1 MLNKKYGCLLIH
13 GFTSFRAS
21 LEILIPELEKRD
33 IAWHY
38 PILAGHNTKP
48 EDLEGKTWKHWQ
60 EDVEEGLKYLLHEV
74 ESIKIIALSM
84 GSLLALELA
93 KKYPSKVESLV
104 LLSPALHFKN
114 PLTKYT
120 PQIKTIVNKV
130 PGIGI
135 LRFSSLGVSRK
146 NKTYSW
152 FPAKTFHH
160 YWLRTQHFDS
170 VLEKIFQP
178 TLIIH
183 SKKDRLANP
192 SGAEHIFNTIKS
204 EIKEI
209 KWLNKS
215 GHEMLIDIEAEKVV
229 KLIFSSKILRNLE
242 LQK

>member
-1 MLNKKYGCLLIH
+1 MQNKKYGCLLIH

-21 LEILIPELEKRD
+21 LEILIPELEKRGF
-33 IAWHY
+33 AWHY
-38 PILAGHNTKP
+38 PILAGNNTKP
-48 EDLEGKTWKHWQ
+48 EDLVGKNWKHWQ
-60 EDVEEGLKYLLHEV
+60 EDVGAGLKYLLQEV
-74 ESIKIIALSM
+74 ESVKIIALSM
-84 GSLLALELA
+84 GTLLALELA
-93 KKYPSKVESLV
+93 EKYPKKVSGLV

-120 PQIKTIVNKV
+120 PQIKKIINKV
-130 PGIGI
+130 PGIGM
-135 LRFSSLGVSRK
+135 LRFSSVKVARK

-160 YWLRTQHFDS
+160 YWLRTNHFDS
-170 VLEKIFQP
+170 ILEKIYQP

-215 GHEMLIDIEAEKVV
+215 GHEMLIDIEAKKVI
-229 KLIFSSKILRNLE
+229 KLIFSSKFF
-242 LQK
+242 